1 MISTECEELSATRPS
16 IYCKRNAV
24 QLVSI
29 VAVCLCYSMTAWMD
43 GYTSPTEKEFLQ
55 SGLFSPFT
63 FSIFSGLTLFGISS
77 LIIGPITPK
86 LGSKCILIISS
97 ILGGLGWFL
106 IILSHD
112 VYSMIIGRLLSSSQV
127 GICMTVANI
136 HMSEICVEE
145 NRKFLS
151 ALVVAQAKWGLCLIY
166 FLGIFLNAQWLAV
179 VALISVFSYT
189 ILLLWTPQSPNWLLR
204 QGYERKARSTLIEIN
219 GVDFDVNT
227 EIDELKLELNTDN
240 SSGNDRIS
248 QLRQILRW
256 NTFRPILIASTLQ
269 TFKAFSGQGVFFSYA
284 ASLFSKT
291 GFDPRV
297 SALPYTISLALGSF
311 MSALLAKRMKR
322 KYLLILATA
331 IQALSNLSI
340 AIFFLTTEHV
350 NAHHSTSWTILL
362 SVWQISNSVTFG
374 FSYSLG
380 WGTIA
385 WSMYSDS
392 FDPNYKQISAGIVT
406 FWYTLVLSAMIAV
419 YPNFIFA
426 ISEFVFFLLLTI
438 NCILGLI
445 FEYCCF

>member
-1 MISTECEELSATRPS
+1 MISIECTKIADTIPS
-16 IYCKRNAV
+16 IYCKRNV
-24 QLVSI
+24 SQLVSI
-29 VAVCLCYSMTAWMD
+29 VALCLCYSMTAWMD

-63 FSIFSGLTLFGISS
+63 FSLFSGLTLFGISS

-86 LGSKCILIISS
+86 LGSKCILIISG

-112 VYSMIIGRLLSSSQV
+112 VYSMIIGRILSSSQV
-127 GICMTVANI
+127 GICMTIANI

-240 SSGNDRIS
+240 SSGNNGIS
-248 QLRQILRW
+248 QLRQRW

-269 TFKAFSGQGVFFSYA
+269 TFMGFGGQGVFFSYA

-291 GFDPRV
+291 GFNPRV
-297 SALPYTISLALGSF
+297 SALPYTISLALGSS

-350 NAHHSTSWTILL
+350 NAHHSTSSTILL
-362 SVWQISNSVTFG
+362 SVWQILNTATFG

-392 FDPNYKQISAGIVT
+392 FDPKYKQISAGIVNL
-406 FWYTLVLSAMIAV
+406 WYTLVLGVIIAV
-419 YPNFIFA
+419 YPNFIIIFG
-426 ISEFVFFLLLTI
+426 EFIFFLLLTI
-438 NCILGLI
+438 DCILGLV
-445 FEYCCF
+445 FEYFFF